1 MPWVERFPGNFAWSN
16 AALVTEAMV
25 PYGAAALAEIDVVA
39 KKLEPRQA
47 EPEAW
52 REEWCA
58 LGARIEPV
66 DRLRAGM
73 YWFTGERFVYPGE
86 EKRALGRKAL
96 ELQHAGLAERH
107 PGIERV
113 EVPYEGATLPALF
126 MKSG

>member
-58 LGARIEPV
+58 LGARIAKFLADTLAKPR
-66 DRLRAGM
+66 DL
-73 YWFTGERFVYPGE
+73 
-86 EKRALGRKAL
+86 LGA
-96 ELQHAGLAERH
+96 
-107 PGIERV
+107 
-113 EVPYEGATLPALF
+113 
-126 MKSG
+126 MS